1 MPGRRRGPPR
11 PVDKRQRQ
19 QRRHHRHHGA
29 GGGGDDGDT
38 DLVRP
43 RQVTGKE
50 LSQLE
55 ELSARL
61 TALVEML
68 DERGVINGKEYNRVV
83 AMRLHEI
90 SKAAAIQE
98 LDEEL

>member
-1 MPGRRRGPPR
+1 MPRRNNNKPSASGLRASSG
-11 PVDKRQRQ
+11 
-19 QRRHHRHHGA
+19 RHHRRDRGA
-29 GGGGDDGDT
+29 GDGDGDG

-43 RQVTGKE
+43 KRVTGKE

-68 DERGVINGKEYNRVV
+68 DEKGVINAREYQRVA
-83 AMRLHEI
+83 AMRLHEV
-90 SKAAAIQE
+90 SKAAAIEE